1 MRVRPR
7 IIKIFSM
14 TSLCLLF
21 LTCLALAGT
30 LLPSPQQ
37 GTVEEKKGEEKKKRK
52 KEEVKW
58 EEGRDEYFLSA
69 PVLSNY
75 MHSSHLISTTVLWD
89 VSTIIHNKLRP
100 RALYNLPEATQLVSG
115 EPRIPSLTVFHV
127 SVSFPMTL
135 SLMGQRGS
143 KIISPPPHPDL
154 CLNRHSFKMA
164 GYS

>member
-14 TSLCLLF
+14 TSLCLPF

-37 GTVEEKKGEEKKKRK
+37 GTVEEKKGEEKK
-52 KEEVKW
+52 EEVKW
-58 EEGRDEYFLSA
+58 EEGRDDYFLSA

-100 RALYNLPEATQLVSG
+100 RALYNLR
-115 EPRIPSLTVFHV
+115 PRSW
-127 SVSFPMTL
+127 
-135 SLMGQRGS
+135 
-143 KIISPPPHPDL
+143 
-154 CLNRHSFKMA
+154 
-164 GYS
+164 